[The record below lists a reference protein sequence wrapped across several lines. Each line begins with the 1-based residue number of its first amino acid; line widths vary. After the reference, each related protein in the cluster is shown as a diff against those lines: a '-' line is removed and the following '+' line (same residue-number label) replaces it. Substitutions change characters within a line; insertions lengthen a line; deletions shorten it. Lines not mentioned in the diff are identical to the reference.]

1 MRILFT
7 GPAAAGHLFPMI
19 PTAQALRAAGHEV
32 LFASAQPLDRLR
44 EAGFPIVEIGD
55 GRTIREVFE
64 QSSGD
69 GVRYV
74 NPDMTTDQILDMAAR
89 VFARVSR
96 STVDGLLE
104 AAGGWGADLLVYDSF
119 QASAPLVAAKLKIP
133 SVLQNFGVTSGLEMV
148 RRFAANFTEAYETY
162 GVAGPAEPTALNI
175 VPASLGGDPGGL
187 RMRYLPYNGGG
198 IVPAEL
204 LHRGT
209 RPRVVVTLGTVLT
222 ELDGVRAIGRLIEAA
237 ASADAEFLLAV
248 GDADLAPL
256 GTLPDNVRPLP
267 WVPLAELLTVSDAL
281 VHHGGSGTMLTALQA
296 GLPQL
301 LLPQGADHFANADA
315 LTATGAALRS
325 ASDDV
330 DSALLTRLVTDP
342 ELSRA
347 ATTLRAENEALPTPA
362 ETVPALEALVASP
375 AMA

>member
-64 QSSGD
+64 ESSD
-69 GVRYV
+69 EGVSYV
-74 NPDMTTDQILDMAAR
+74 NPDRTTDEILDMAAR

-96 STVDGLLE
+96 STVDHLLDV
-104 AAGGWGADLLVYDSF
+104 AGGWGADLLVYDSF

-133 SVLQNFGVTSGLEMV
+133 SVLQNFGVTSGLDMV

-162 GVAGPAEPTALNI
+162 DVAGPAEPVPLNI
-175 VPASLGGDPGGL
+175 VPASLGGDPSGL

-198 IVPAEL
+198 TIPAEL
-204 LHRGT
+204 LRPGS

-248 GDADLAPL
+248 GDADLTPL

-281 VHHGGSGTMLTALQA
+281 IHHGGSGTMLTALQA

-330 DSALLTRLVTDP
+330 DSPLLTRLVTDP
-342 ELSRA
+342 ALREA
-347 ATTLRAENEALPTPA
+347 AARLRAENEALPTPA
-362 ETVPALEALVASP
+362 ETVPALEALTAS
-375 AMA
+375 